1 MDMTTTYLG
10 LKLANPLVPSA
21 SPLSHNI
28 DMAKRLEDAGAAAII
43 MYSLFEEQISTD
55 EENLDHL
62 LHRQDIGHAEAHSYL
77 PVHEAYKTQ
86 LEDYIENLMALK
98 AALSIPVIASLNGTS
113 MSGWV
118 EHGKHLQAAGADAL
132 ELNVYYIAAD
142 IEQEGTKV
150 EDRYVSILK
159 ELKKHV
165 SIPINMKLSPQFSS
179 VGHFVKQLE
188 TVGVDGVSLF
198 NRFYQ
203 PDIDLETLQVT
214 PTLKLSSSTEALLAM
229 RWIAI
234 LFGRVGIS
242 LAATG
247 GVHTSADAIKILL
260 AGADVVH
267 MCSALLQH
275 GPERLSEVLDG
286 IRMWMEENE
295 YDSVEQLKGS
305 VSQIHAENPAA
316 FERANYMKVLQSFE
330 PPTSVWR

>member
-1 MDMTTTYLG
+1 MDLSTTYLG
-10 LKLANPLVPSA
+10 LKLANPFVPSA
-21 SPLSHNI
+21 SPLSHNV
-28 DMAKRLEDAGAAAII
+28 DTAKRLEDAGAAAII
-43 MYSLFEEQISTD
+43 MYSLFEEQIATD

-62 LHRQDIGHAEAHSYL
+62 MHRQDIGHGEAHSYL
-77 PVHEAYKTQ
+77 PVHEAYKTR
-86 LEDYIENLMALK
+86 LEDYLENLSSLK
-98 AALSIPVIASLNGTS
+98 AALSIPVIASLNGS
-113 MSGWV
+113 SIGGWV
-118 EHGKHLQAAGADAL
+118 EHGKHLQEAGADAL

-142 IEQEGTKV
+142 IEQGGVAV

-159 ELKKHV
+159 ELKRHV
-165 SIPINMKLSPQFSS
+165 SVPINMKLSPQFSS
-179 VGHFVKQLE
+179 VGHLVKQLE
-188 TVGVDGVSLF
+188 AAGVNGVSLF

-203 PDIDLETLQVT
+203 PDIDLATLQVT
-214 PTLKLSSSTEALLAM
+214 PTLKLSSSAESLLAM

-234 LFGRVGIS
+234 LSGRVGIS

-247 GVHTSADAIKILL
+247 GVHTSEDAIKILL

-267 MCSALLQH
+267 MCSALLVH

-286 IRMWMEENE
+286 LRTWMEENE

-316 FERANYMKVLQSFE
+316 FERANYMKVLESFE